1 MGLRCSKQRIRQLSD
16 CRRDSPKV
24 PAAHSPKISRV
35 RLQALRN
42 TPADGI
48 HVTVYR
54 DGFKEGFALG
64 LKISV
69 KEGFALG
76 LKISDFANLLKRI
89 DSGDSSGPELATREM
104 SDAAQGSELGA
115 HEPVQAVLADARV
128 PEKVEDE
135 SPELV
140 RQIEPHFKFDDLL
153 KEDFKPWTTPWLD
166 VRHG

>member
-42 TPADGI
+42 TSADGV

-54 DGFKEGFALG
+54 DAFKEGFALG
-64 LKISV
+64 LEVTK
-69 KEGFALG
+69 L
-76 LKISDFANLLKRI
+76 ANLLKRV
-89 DSGDSSGPELATREM
+89 DSGDSSGPELATRKM
-104 SDAAQGSELGA
+104 SDTAQGSELGA

-140 RQIEPHFKFDDLL
+140 RQVEPHFKFDDLL